1 MLSMKVAGVIPLKE
15 MELLVLFENG
25 VIKKFD
31 VKPLVHDFPE
41 FALLRDPAIF
51 QLVRVEPGG
60 YGVSWNDELDCSEG
74 ELWKHG
80 IDIPLPT
87 LEES

>member
-1 MLSMKVAGVIPLKE
+1 
-15 MELLVLFENG
+15 MELLVFFENG

-31 VKPLVHDFPE
+31 VKPLLNDFPE

-51 QLVRVEPGG
+51 QLVQVEKGG

-80 IDIPLPT
+80 IEISSELDDFPVL
-87 LEES
+87 